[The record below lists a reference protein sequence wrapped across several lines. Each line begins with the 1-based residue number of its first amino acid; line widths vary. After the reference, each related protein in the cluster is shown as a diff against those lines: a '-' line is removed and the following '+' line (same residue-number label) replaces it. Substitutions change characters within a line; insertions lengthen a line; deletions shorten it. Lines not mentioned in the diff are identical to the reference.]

1 MSKDIGDLHPA
12 LQPLCRQFLAIC
24 GQEDLDARI
33 LFTFRTPQEQNALYA
48 QGRTMPGDIVT
59 MLDGRH
65 SLHCWAWPSDP
76 SKPAAKAFDFGIFRD
91 DVYIRDGEDPDYEKA
106 AEIGERLGLT
116 SGIRWKHPHDAG
128 HLQIT

>member
-1 MSKDIGDLHPA
+1 MSKDINDLHPA

-33 LFTFRTPQEQNALYA
+33 LFTFRTPDEQDAIYA
-48 QGRTMPGDIVT
+48 QGRTKPGKIVT

-65 SLHCWAWPSDP
+65 SLHCWTFPGDTSR
-76 SKPAAKAFDFGIFRD
+76 PASKAFDFGIFRD
-91 DVYIRDGEDPDYEKA
+91 NIYITDGDDPDYEKA
-106 AEIGERLGLT
+106 GEIGERLGLT
-116 SGIRWKHPHDAG
+116 WGGRWVHPFDPS